1 MNNSVSIIGGADGP
15 TSVFIAGRMGISW
28 INIWGLIIVVLLLVP
43 NIVYAIKEKNQ
54 ENKCTSKLMNVVEQ
68 IGRYGSMF
76 LMVFNIGLA
85 EFGFS
90 SVEAFVAY
98 MFGNILLMI
107 SYWSVWA
114 LYFKEKRYW
123 KQIALTVIPTGI
135 FLLSGITMLHFLLI
149 VFAVIFGI
157 GHLYVT
163 NKNRVD

>member
-1 MNNSVSIIGGADGP
+1 MNSSFSIIGGADGP
-15 TSVFIAGRMGISW
+15 TSIFLAGRIGISW
-28 INIWGLIIVVLLLVP
+28 LNIWGLIIIVLLLVP
-43 NIVYAIKEKNQ
+43 NIIYAVKEKNQ
-54 ENKCTSKLMNVVEQ
+54 ENKCSNKYMNILEQ

-90 SVEAFVAY
+90 SVGAFIVY

-107 SYWSVWA
+107 SYWFIWV
-114 LYFKEKRYW
+114 LYFKKKTYW
-123 KQIALTVIPTGI
+123 KQIALALIPTGI

-149 VFAVIFGI
+149 IFAVIFGI